1 MWRQIETPKFSINTS
16 TFLLKLFQV
25 LLVLGAI
32 MIAAGSIIS
41 SIFLLHLLTFASQ
54 LFYVTP
60 ILLIA
65 SGSLTILVTSFYFLP
80 TFYI

>member
-1 MWRQIETPKFSINTS
+1 
-16 TFLLKLFQV
+16 
-25 LLVLGAI
+25 VLGAI

-65 SGSLTILVTSFYFLP
+65 SGSLTILVTSFYFLI

>member
-1 MWRQIETPKFSINTS
+1 MDLTCLKAEVNP
-16 TFLLKLFQV
+16 TFPTLELNILFILWQV

-65 SGSLTILVTSFYFLP
+65 SGSLTILVRSL
-80 TFYI
+80 I

>member
-1 MWRQIETPKFSINTS
+1 M
-16 TFLLKLFQV
+16 

-65 SGSLTILVTSFYFLP
+65 SGALTILVAIFGLSLFKKKTEGSNSFMAYAGKRLKANS
-80 TFYI
+80 

>member
-1 MWRQIETPKFSINTS
+1 
-16 TFLLKLFQV
+16 
-25 LLVLGAI
+25 

-65 SGSLTILVTSFYFLP
+65 SGTLTILVAIFGLSLFKKKTEGSNSFMAYAGKTLHTFFVLFL
-80 TFYI
+80 YAHQ